1 MDIALITKNLAD
13 YGNSVAAVR
22 EVENKKTGICNFM
35 KKYDVKIAKL
45 IKADTD
51 DMNDIYILEADKSK
65 FTDDVVDEINLDYLR
80 HYAHRHAH
88 PKHPA
93 SYTKGALR
101 MKQIWEVQEL
111 ARREFGVQNPEL
123 YSKKVLVE
131 IINEES
137 RKVLETRIAD

>member
-13 YGNSVAAVR
+13 YGNCVVATY
-22 EVENKKTGICNFM
+22 EVADKRTGILEFM
-35 KKYDVKIAKL
+35 NKYDVQIMKCIP
-45 IKADTD
+45 ADTD

-93 SYTKGALR
+93 SYTKGTLR

-137 RKVLETRIAD
+137 RKVLETRIDN